1 MEFGLSEEQKIL
13 DSSVRGYL
21 ARVLPMEERRRI
33 ASEKEGFD
41 ATFAAGLAEQGI
53 NGLLV
58 PEEYG
63 GAGFGIF
70 ECALVA
76 EALGYAA
83 GPVPF
88 TGASVMAPLALRLA
102 GDQEAQASLL
112 PGVADGTRW
121 IAVCAAAGSGTTDK
135 GELELAGDRISGTA
149 SGVMDI
155 GGATDILVMLPEGRF
170 ALVSGDDANVELTP
184 QPSIDRTRPLA
195 DLRLDFA
202 RCRVLQASNDPIGVA
217 RRVIDAGRVILA
229 ADTLG
234 AAQYMFDQAVAYT
247 GEREQFGRKIG
258 SFQAVKHMCAEM
270 VSMLEPCRSLVW
282 YSAYAQDAI
291 DEDAHIHACHA
302 KAHLGEVGRE
312 VARTATEVHGGMG
325 FTDLLGLHFWFK
337 RIVFDRQVLGAPERC
352 RMEAARAQG
361 WLAS

>member
-13 DSSVRGYL
+13 DDSVRGYL

-33 ASEKEGFD
+33 AAERDGFD
-41 ATFAAGLAEQGI
+41 ETFAAGLAEQGI
-53 NGLLV
+53 DGLLV
-58 PEEYG
+58 PEEHG
-63 GAGFGIF
+63 GAGLGIF

-83 GPVPF
+83 GPAPF
-88 TGASVMAPLALRLA
+88 TGASVMAPMALRLA

-112 PGVADGTRW
+112 PGIADGTRRL
-121 IAVCAAAGSGTTDK
+121 AVCAAAVSGTTDTA
-135 GELELAGDRISGTA
+135 GFELAGDRLSGAA
-149 SGVMDI
+149 SGVIDS
-155 GGATDILVMLPEGRF
+155 GGATDVLIMLREGRF
-170 ALVSGDDANVELTP
+170 ALVSSADANVEMTP
-184 QPSIDRTRPLA
+184 RPSIDRTRPLA
-195 DLRLDFA
+195 DLRLDSA
-202 RCRVLQASNDPIGVA
+202 ACRVLQASNDPTGVA
-217 RRVIDAGRVILA
+217 RRVIDAGRVMLA

-234 AAQYMFDQAVAYT
+234 AAQCMLDQAVAYA

-291 DEDAHIHACHA
+291 DEDAHVHACHA

-312 VARTATEVHGGMG
+312 VARMATEVHGGMG

-337 RIVFDRQVLGAPERC
+337 RIGFDRQVLGAPERC
-352 RMEAARAQG
+352 RTDAARAQG
-361 WLAS
+361 WLAA